1 MSGKEKS
8 VELQPE
14 LLQNLAWG
22 HEASMILSAAID
34 LDVCTAINAGNS
46 SLEKIARALNIPLR
60 PARMLLDALVGME
73 VLGKA
78 RGAYKLTPE
87 SKAFLVKGEPDY
99 LGVALHVNST
109 RAMDW
114 FKLLSALKTGRPL
127 EKSVAPE
134 DRKTFFAELVK
145 EIFPVSF
152 ASGVIL
158 CKKLGVG
165 KSLKGMKVLDVGC
178 GSAAWSIAFALAD
191 NTSQVVGLDYPEVLE
206 VAKNYV
212 QRFRLQKQFEFQGGD
227 YHHTEFGHSSYDVI
241 ILGHICHME
250 GEAGTKKLF
259 KKCFDALK
267 PGGKLLV
274 AEFIANDLR
283 TGPKLPLMFAMNMLM
298 YTEQG
303 DVFTA
308 KELKRWLDFTGFK
321 KVSAQAVQYPA
332 AVIAATK

>member
-14 LLQNLAWG
+14 LLQNIAWG
-22 HEASMILSAAID
+22 YEASMILSAAIE
-34 LDVCTAINAGNS
+34 LDVFTAVHAGNATV
-46 SLEKIARALNIPLR
+46 EKIARALNIPLR

-73 VLGKA
+73 ALGKA

-87 SKAFLVKGEPDY
+87 SKTFLVKGEPDY
-99 LGVALHVNST
+99 LGASLIVNPARS
-109 RAMDW
+109 ADW
-114 FKLLSALKTGRPL
+114 FKLPTALKTGRPL
-127 EKSVAPE
+127 ERTLSPE
-134 DRKTFFAELVK
+134 ERKAFFTELVK
-145 EIFPVSF
+145 EIFPMSY
-152 ASGVIL
+152 ASSVIL

-165 KSLKGMKVLDVGC
+165 KSLKGLKVLDVGC

-191 NTSQVVGLDYPEVLE
+191 NISQVTALDFPEVIE

-212 QRFRLQKQFEFQGGD
+212 QRFRLQKQFEFLGGD
-227 YHHTEFGHSSYDVI
+227 YHQTDFGHSRYDVI
-241 ILGHICHME
+241 LLGQICHME

-259 KKCFDALK
+259 KKSFDALK

-283 TGPKLPLMFAMNMLM
+283 TGPRLPLMFALIMLM
-298 YTEQG
+298 YCEHG
-303 DVFTA
+303 DVYSA

-321 KVSAQAVQYPA
+321 KVSALAVQYPA
-332 AVIAATK
+332 TVMVATK

>member
-8 VELQPE
+8 VEIQPE
-14 LLQNLAWG
+14 LLQNIAWG
-22 HEASMILSAAID
+22 YEATLILSAAIE
-34 LDVCTAINAGNS
+34 LDVCTAINVGNGTV
-46 SLEKIARALNIPLR
+46 EKIARAIGIPLR

-99 LGVALHVNST
+99 LGSFLQVNQG
-109 RAMDW
+109 RMMDW
-114 FKLLSALKTGRPL
+114 FKLTGALKSGRPL
-127 EKSVAPE
+127 EKTGNPG
-134 DRKTFFAELVK
+134 DRQSFFAELVK
-145 EIFPVSF
+145 EIFPISY

-165 KSLKGMKVLDVGC
+165 KSLKSMKVLDVGC

-191 NTSQVVGLDYPEVLE
+191 NTAQVTGLDFPEVLN

-212 QRFRLQKQFEFQGGD
+212 QRFRLQKQFDFKPGD
-227 YHHTEFGHSSYDVI
+227 YHQVDFGHSAYDAV
-241 ILGHICHME
+241 ILGQICHIE

-259 KKCFDALK
+259 KKAFDALK

-283 TGPKLPLMFAMNMLM
+283 TAPKLPLMFAMNMLM
-298 YTEQG
+298 YSEHG

-332 AVIAATK
+332 SVMVATK